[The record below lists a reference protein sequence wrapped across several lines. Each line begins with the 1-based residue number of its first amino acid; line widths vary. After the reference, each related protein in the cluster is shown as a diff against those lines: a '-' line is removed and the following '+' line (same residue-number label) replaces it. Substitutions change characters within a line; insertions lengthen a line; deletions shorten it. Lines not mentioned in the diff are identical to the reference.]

1 MFFTQEDYKKIEQW
15 LQRNSVKDTE
25 FQEALPAKGNEWM
38 VITQDGYN
46 RKVRLVDFVKLIQ
59 ELGVQDFINVTDNY
73 NARNI
78 TLEEAIKLIPYRS
91 RKEGQVIT
99 FLNEENNW
107 ETYQFTGTLNQWN
120 ILECWNNQKS

>member
-1 MFFTQEDYKKIEQW
+1 MFFTQEDYKNIEQW

-78 TLEEAIKLIPYRS
+78 TLETAIKLIPYRS

>member
-1 MFFTQEDYKKIEQW
+1 MVFTQEDYKKIEQW

-46 RKVRLVDFVKLIQ
+46 RKVRLVDFIKLIQ

-78 TLEEAIKLIPYRS
+78 SLEEAIRLIPYRS

-107 ETYQFTGTLNQWN
+107 ETYQFIGVLNQWN
-120 ILECWNNQKS
+120 ILECWSNQKS

>member
-1 MFFTQEDYKKIEQW
+1 MFFTQEDYKNIEQW

-59 ELGVQDFINVTDNY
+59 ELGV
-73 NARNI
+73 
-78 TLEEAIKLIPYRS
+78 
-91 RKEGQVIT
+91 
-99 FLNEENNW
+99 
-107 ETYQFTGTLNQWN
+107 
-120 ILECWNNQKS
+120 

>member
-15 LQRNSVKDTE
+15 LQRNSIKDTE